1 MMNWVRERFLQR
13 RLVAVAFLCMPVG
26 SVVFAQEAAPE
37 NSSLFE
43 EIFKSFG
50 VETAAPEVI
59 ESAPAKE
66 ATRDAEE
73 SAADATEND
82 ASSDEAAD
90 DSIMGAADLMD
101 DPFGASALPDSTAP
115 DEEKDVVETIN
126 PLDEFDEAVKLSQ
139 LHQRPILVV
148 FGAKWCSWCRKLE
161 EEFAK
166 EGAEKILTQWVV
178 VKIDVDDYPE
188 IATQMQANA
197 LPGLRVLG
205 FDQSVIASKEGFL
218 PIDELQAWLD
228 ESLSEADP
236 KIQKVLYDTGALT
249 DAQIPKL
256 IDYLGHRSPSIRNA
270 AQQRLVVE
278 RRSAAKV
285 VDALRSGGLSQQLS
299 ALQILQSWNAP
310 ITAIDPWR
318 PETLG
323 GDSLQSLIEW
333 LRKEPDSDG
342 PAPEMEPSQ
351 SLSAEDANQLITRF
365 LASSGATRD
374 GLIAQAVT
382 AGKSLL
388 PEVRQRLANSSE
400 LDDAQRIDLRELYYQ
415 LLAGEKTRLES
426 SGLLAVLGGLEAEP
440 RRKAASK
447 LLRGATSQDQP
458 LVDELSQDS
467 DPLIREAS
475 VNTLQSLG
483 GLRDRACLTRL
494 LSDKSP
500 SVRTA
505 VLRVLA
511 ESPDDGSIE
520 TLIEYI
526 GRETDEDLLVYATKT
541 LGHLGE
547 QAGVEAALCRLATN
561 ESWRVRAAALD
572 AMKAKLDDSH
582 SLSYSGF
589 SGESDED
596 VKSVAIAE
604 TVLKATEDSD
614 AFVVERAVALIP
626 LIVSKKTAPAVIA
639 FLEKHPGRVADMEK
653 AVEPSE
659 LEQTFAPLVEES
671 LQWLG
676 SEDTAKLRLAAGL
689 VSRLQPAAMRDR
701 IPELLSSNDPSTQVA
716 SIRALLACL
725 GQLRDEQLE
734 GELGYWQ
741 IQAAK
746 NKSLHLTPWHQVPES
761 FLALPP
767 STLASEKTVTPTDE
781 QGSGLSI
788 FDSFFGGAALNE
800 SPGEAPDEAMEASAD
815 QEASDGAAK
824 SDDSE
829 AIAATLTLDLFGLEE
844 MAEVDV
850 SVTDEPVTEADA
862 DEEAEPESSTESTA
876 SKPVQRTEK
885 AVLASQ
891 WLAQWH
897 GKSNQEESTQG
908 DKPDWVREVE
918 DKLASLV
925 VSTSAEQR
933 PAAEVLPWLQLALLA
948 CGHADQMDAVLATAS
963 LSQTNVEGQS
973 NDAVLAIPAFT
984 EILPWLSS
992 SVRTQALESAGVD
1005 WKKVTDGKVKDV
1017 LNAATVVDDFSVAEW
1032 ILENAE
1038 KAELDASSVAKIRP
1052 FLLRALIG
1060 AHADS
1065 LNGWVPSSQLEMEKM
1080 QAGVEKYPHQ
1090 QKAIDWCAAKYREA
1104 KSDWSKA
1111 LLLSVFSYLDHSM
1124 AAESAIGLICEA
1136 KAYDKAVQ
1144 AALAISLLDENSR
1157 SVDRAM
1163 QWLTHPV
1170 PEVQAAACERLV
1182 KTSEEFA
1189 ERATELGA
1197 VLIYDSS
1204 GSLPGL
1210 WDVRRDFPKETLV
1223 ALSESEGQNQWYAKV
1238 LLLATGGEI
1247 SLEEVAKGHDD
1258 KGSVLGIIAALAKAG
1273 RADAEA
1279 IEYMR
1284 AATKSLTSYGDPAKA
1299 YAMIRNLKGSEATS
1313 LRKEMRDSFGADVLR
1328 R

>member
-1 MMNWVRERFLQR
+1 MNWVRERFLLR
-13 RLVAVAFLCMPVG
+13 RLVAIAFYCIPVS

-37 NSSLFE
+37 KASLFE

-50 VETAAPEVI
+50 AETAAPEVI
-59 ESAPAKE
+59 ESEPVKE
-66 ATRDAEE
+66 AVRDTEE
-73 SAADATEND
+73 S
-82 ASSDEAAD
+82 S
-90 DSIMGAADLMD
+90 ADLMD
-101 DPFGASALPDSTAP
+101 DPFGASALPDQAAP
-115 DEEKDVVETIN
+115 DEEKDVVETIK
-126 PLDEFDEAVKLSQ
+126 PVDEFDEAVKLSQ

-161 EEFAK
+161 EELAK
-166 EGAEKILTQWVV
+166 EVAEKILTQWVV

-188 IATQMQANA
+188 IATQMQASA

-236 KIQKVLYDTGALT
+236 KIQKVLYDTGPVT

-256 IDYLGHRSPSIRNA
+256 IDYLGHRSPGIRNA
-270 AQQRLVVE
+270 ALQRLVVD

-285 VDALRSGGLSQQLS
+285 VDALRSGGLAQQLG
-299 ALQILQSWNAP
+299 AIQILQAWKAP
-310 ITAIDPWR
+310 VSSIDPWR

-323 GDSLQSLIEW
+323 GDSFVALIEW
-333 LRKEPDSDG
+333 LRTEPESERTG
-342 PAPEMEPSQ
+342 LEAEPSQ
-351 SLSAEDANQLITRF
+351 SLSAEDANQLLTRF
-365 LASSGATRD
+365 LASAGATRK
-374 GLIAQAVT
+374 GLIAQAVSV
-382 AGKSLL
+382 GKSLL
-388 PEVRQRLANSSE
+388 PEVRQRIANSSE
-400 LDDAQRIDLRELYYQ
+400 LDDAQRIALRELHYQ

-458 LVDELSQDS
+458 LVDELSQDF
-467 DPLIREAS
+467 DPLIRESS

-511 ESPDDGSIE
+511 ERPDDSSIE

-541 LGHLGE
+541 LGTLGT

-572 AMKAKLDDSH
+572 AMKAKLENSH
-582 SLSYSGF
+582 SLSYIGF

-596 VKSVAIAE
+596 AKSVAIAE

-626 LIVSKKTAPAVIA
+626 LVVSKKTAPSVIA
-639 FLEKHPGRVADMEK
+639 FFEKHPGRMADMEK
-653 AVEPSE
+653 VVEPE
-659 LEQTFAPLVEES
+659 ALAQTFAPVVEEAF
-671 LQWLG
+671 QWLD
-676 SEDTAKLRLAAGL
+676 SKDTAKLRLAASL
-689 VSRLQPAAMRDR
+689 VSRLQPAALRDR
-701 IPELLSSNDPSTQVA
+701 IPELLSSNDPATQVA
-716 SIRALLACL
+716 SVRALMACL

-746 NKSLHLTPWHQVPES
+746 NKSLTLTPWHQVPDS

-767 STLASEKTVTPTDE
+767 SNSAPERTTSPTDE

-788 FDSFFGGAALNE
+788 FDSFFGGAASNE
-800 SPGEAPDEAMEASAD
+800 SPDEAPDKAMEASAD
-815 QEASDGAAK
+815 QDESDGVAK

-850 SVTDEPVTEADA
+850 SVTEANA
-862 DEEAEPESSTESTA
+862 AEKVEPESPTESIA

-885 AVLASQ
+885 PVLASQ

-897 GKSNQEESTQG
+897 DKSSQEGSSQA
-908 DKPDWVREVE
+908 DKPDWVRELE
-918 DKLASLV
+918 GKLTSLV
-925 VSTSAEQR
+925 ASTETGER

-963 LSQTNVEGQS
+963 ASKADAGDQS
-973 NDAVLAIPAFT
+973 RDTALLAPTFT
-984 EILPWLSS
+984 DVLPWLSS
-992 SVRTQALESAGVD
+992 SLRTKALESAGVD
-1005 WKKVTDGKVKDV
+1005 WKNVTDARVKDV
-1017 LNAATVVDDFSVAEW
+1017 LNAATVVDDFAVAEW

-1038 KAELDASSVAKIRP
+1038 KAELDADSIAKIRP

-1060 AHADS
+1060 AHADT
-1065 LNGWVPSSQLEMEKM
+1065 LNGSVPSSQLEMAKL

-1090 QKAIDWCAAKYREA
+1090 QKAIDWLAEKYRDA

-1111 LLLSVFSYLDHSM
+1111 LMLSVFSYLDHSL
-1124 AAESAIGLICEA
+1124 ATESAIGLICEV
-1136 KAYDKAVQ
+1136 KANDKAVQ
-1144 AALAISLLDENSR
+1144 ASLAIALLDENSL

-1163 QWLTHPV
+1163 QWLSHPV
-1170 PEVQAAACERLV
+1170 PEVQAIACERLV
-1182 KTSEEFA
+1182 KPWEEFA
-1189 ERATELGA
+1189 QRATEFGT
-1197 VLIYDSS
+1197 VLIYDSN

-1223 ALSESEGQNQWYAKV
+1223 ALSGSEGPSQWYAKI
-1238 LLLATGGEI
+1238 LLLATGDEI
-1247 SLEEVAKGHDD
+1247 SLEGVAKGHDD

-1273 RADAEA
+1273 RADVEA

-1284 AATKSLTSYGDPAKA
+1284 AATKSLTSYGDPAKV
-1299 YAMIRNLKGSEATS
+1299 YAMIRNLKGSEAAS

>member
-1 MMNWVRERFLQR
+1 MNWVRERYLQLR
-13 RLVAVAFLCMPVG
+13 WAAVAFLCMPVG

-37 NSSLFE
+37 KASLFE

-50 VETAAPEVI
+50 VETTAPDAI
-59 ESAPAKE
+59 ESEPAKE
-66 ATRDAEE
+66 AARDVEE
-73 SAADATEND
+73 SAADVTDND
-82 ASSDEAAD
+82 ASSEEAD
-90 DSIMGAADLMD
+90 DGSIMGAADLMD
-101 DPFGASALPDSTAP
+101 DPFGASALPDSAAP
-115 DEEKDVVETIN
+115 DEEKDVVETIK
-126 PLDEFDEAVKLSQ
+126 PVDEFDEAVKLSQ

-178 VKIDVDDYPE
+178 VKVDVDDYPE

-205 FDQSVIASKEGFL
+205 FDQSVVASKEGFL

-270 AQQRLVVE
+270 AQQRLVVD

-310 ITAIDPWR
+310 ITTIDPWR

-333 LRKEPDSDG
+333 VRKEPDSDET
-342 PAPEMEPSQ
+342 APEAEPSQ

-400 LDDAQRIDLRELYYQ
+400 LDDAQRIALRELHYQ

-467 DPLIREAS
+467 DPLIRESS

-547 QAGVEAALCRLATN
+547 QTGVEAALCRLATN

-572 AMKAKLDDSH
+572 AMKAKLENSH
-582 SLSYSGF
+582 SLSYIGF

-596 VKSVAIAE
+596 GKSVAIAE

-653 AVEPSE
+653 AVEPSD

-701 IPELLSSNDPSTQVA
+701 IPELLSSNDPATQVA

-746 NKSLHLTPWHQVPES
+746 NKSLNLTPWHEVPDS

-767 STLASEKTVTPTDE
+767 SNLAPEKTTSPTDE

-788 FDSFFGGAALNE
+788 FDSFFGGAVPDE
-800 SPGEAPDEAMEASAD
+800 SPGEAPDKAMEASVD

-844 MAEVDV
+844 MAEVDA
-850 SVTDEPVTEADA
+850 SVTDEPVTEANA
-862 DEEAEPESSTESTA
+862 DEKAEPESSTESTA

-885 AVLASQ
+885 PVLASQ

-897 GKSNQEESTQG
+897 DEGKLA

-918 DKLASLV
+918 GKLTSLV
-925 VSTSAEQR
+925 AITSTEQR
-933 PAAEVLPWLQLALLA
+933 PAAEVLPWLQLAMLA
-948 CGHADQMDAVLATAS
+948 CGHADQMDAVLVAVST
-963 LSQTNVEGQS
+963 SQTDVDS
-973 NDAVLAIPAFT
+973 KSKDADLLTPTFT
-984 EILPWLSS
+984 DVLPWLSS
-992 SVRTQALESAGVD
+992 SVRTQALKSVGVD
-1005 WKKVTDGKVKDV
+1005 WTKVPDGKVKDV
-1017 LNAATVVDDFSVAEW
+1017 LNAATVIDDFAVAEW
-1032 ILENAE
+1032 ILDSAE
-1038 KAELDASSVAKIRP
+1038 ESDLDAGSIAKVRP

-1065 LNGWVPSSQLEMEKM
+1065 LNGWVPSSQLEMAKM
-1080 QAGVEKYPHQ
+1080 QVGVEKYPHQ

-1111 LLLSVFSYLDHSM
+1111 LLLSVVSYLDHSM
-1124 AAESAIGLICEA
+1124 AAESAIGLVCEA

-1189 ERATELGA
+1189 ERATDLGA
-1197 VLIYDSS
+1197 VLIYDTN

-1223 ALSESEGQNQWYAKV
+1223 DLSESEGPSQWYAKV
-1238 LLLATGGEI
+1238 LLLATGDKI
-1247 SLEEVAKGHDD
+1247 PLEEVAKGHDD

-1299 YAMIRNLKGSEATS
+1299 YAMIRSLKGSEAAS

>member
-1 MMNWVRERFLQR
+1 MNWVRERFLQR
-13 RLVAVAFLCMPVG
+13 RLVAVAFFCMPVG

-37 NSSLFE
+37 KPSLFE

-50 VETAAPEVI
+50 VETAAPDAI

-66 ATRDAEE
+66 AAHDAEE
-73 SAADATEND
+73 SAADTTEND
-82 ASSDEAAD
+82 ASSEEAD
-90 DSIMGAADLMD
+90 DRSIMGAAELMD
-101 DPFGASALPDSTAP
+101 DPFGASALADSAALE
-115 DEEKDVVETIN
+115 EEKDVVETIK
-126 PLDEFDEAVKLSQ
+126 PVDEFDEAVKLSQ

-178 VKIDVDDYPE
+178 VKVDVDDYPE
-188 IATQMQANA
+188 IATQMQASA

-205 FDQSVIASKEGFL
+205 FDQSVVASKEGFL

-270 AQQRLVVE
+270 AQQRLVVD

-323 GDSLQSLIEW
+323 GDSLQSLIDW
-333 LRKEPDSDG
+333 LRKEPDSDET
-342 PAPEMEPSQ
+342 APEAEPSQ

-365 LASSGATRD
+365 LASIGATRE
-374 GLIAQAVT
+374 GLIGQAVT
-382 AGKSLL
+382 GSKSLL
-388 PEVRQRLANSSE
+388 PVVRQRLANSSE
-400 LDDAQRIDLRELYYQ
+400 LDDAQRIALRELHYQ

-426 SGLLAVLGGLEAEP
+426 SGLLAVLAGLEAEP

-511 ESPDDGSIE
+511 ESPDDGAIE

-572 AMKAKLDDSH
+572 AMKAKLENSH
-582 SLSYSGF
+582 SLSYIGF
-589 SGESDED
+589 SGDGDED

-604 TVLKATEDSD
+604 TVIKATEDSD

-639 FLEKHPGRVADMEK
+639 FFEKHPDRMADMEK
-653 AVEPSE
+653 VVEPE
-659 LEQTFAPLVEES
+659 ALAQTFAPVVEEAIR
-671 LQWLG
+671 WLE
-676 SEDTAKLRLAAGL
+676 SEDSAKLRLAASL

-701 IPELLSSNDPSTQVA
+701 IPELLASNDPVTQVA
-716 SIRALLACL
+716 SVRALLACL

-746 NKSLHLTPWHQVPES
+746 NKSLNLTPWHEVPDS

-767 STLASEKTVTPTDE
+767 SNLAPENTATPTDE

-788 FDSFFGGAALNE
+788 FDSFFGGAAPNE
-800 SPGEAPDEAMEASAD
+800 SPGEAMEASAD

-824 SDDSE
+824 PDDSE

-850 SVTDEPVTEADA
+850 SVADEPVTEANA
-862 DEEAEPESSTESTA
+862 AEKAAPESSTESTA
-876 SKPVQRTEK
+876 SQPVQRTEK

-897 GKSNQEESTQG
+897 DEGNLA

-918 DKLASLV
+918 AKLTSLIAS
-925 VSTSAEQR
+925 TNAEQR
-933 PAAEVLPWLQLALLA
+933 PAAEVLPWLQLAMLA
-948 CGHADQMDAVLATAS
+948 CGHADQMDAVLVAVSAS
-963 LSQTNVEGQS
+963 KSDADGPLKDAALSTPTFADV
-973 NDAVLAIPAFT
+973 
-984 EILPWLSS
+984 LPWLSS

-1005 WKKVTDGKVKDV
+1005 WTKVTDGNVKDV

-1032 ILENAE
+1032 ILENVEEAD
-1038 KAELDASSVAKIRP
+1038 LDAGSVAKIRP

-1060 AHADS
+1060 AHAETLS
-1065 LNGWVPSSQLEMEKM
+1065 GVVPSSQLEMAKL
-1080 QAGVEKYPHQ
+1080 QTGVEKYPHQ
-1090 QKAIDWCAAKYREA
+1090 QQAIDWLAEKYRDA

-1111 LLLSVFSYLDHSM
+1111 LMLSVVSYLDHSM
-1124 AAESAIGLICEA
+1124 AAESAIGLVCEA

-1197 VLIYDSS
+1197 VLIYDTN

-1210 WDVRRDFPKETLV
+1210 WDVRRDFPKEALV
-1223 ALSESEGQNQWYAKV
+1223 ALSESEGQSQWYAKV
-1238 LLLATGGEI
+1238 LLLATGAEI
-1247 SLEEVAKGHDD
+1247 PLEEVAKGHDD

-1299 YAMIRNLKGSEATS
+1299 YAMIRNLKGSEASS

>member
-1 MMNWVRERFLQR
+1 MNWVRERFLLR
-13 RLVAVAFLCMPVG
+13 RLVAVAFFCIPVG

-37 NSSLFE
+37 KPSLFE

-50 VETAAPEVI
+50 AETAAPEVI
-59 ESAPAKE
+59 ESEPAKE
-66 ATRDAEE
+66 AARDAEE
-73 SAADATEND
+73 SVADATEND
-82 ASSDEAAD
+82 ASSEEAD
-90 DSIMGAADLMD
+90 DGSMMGAADLLD
-101 DPFGASALPDSTAP
+101 DPFGASALPDPAAP
-115 DEEKDVVETIN
+115 DEGKDVVETIK
-126 PLDEFDEAVKLSQ
+126 PVDEFDEAVKMSQ
-139 LHQRPILVV
+139 IHQRPILVV

-205 FDQSVIASKEGFL
+205 FDQSVVASKEGFL
-218 PIDELQAWLD
+218 PIDELQAWLG

-256 IDYLGHRSPSIRNA
+256 IDYLGHRSPIIRNA
-270 AQQRLVVE
+270 AQQRLIVD

-333 LRKEPDSDG
+333 LREEPDSDRTA
-342 PAPEMEPSQ
+342 PAAEPRQ
-351 SLSAEDANQLITRF
+351 SLSTEDANQLITRF
-365 LASSGATRD
+365 LASSGATRK

-382 AGKSLL
+382 ASKSLL

-400 LDDAQRIDLRELYYQ
+400 LDDAQRIALRELRYQ

-440 RRKAASK
+440 RRKAANK

-467 DPLIREAS
+467 DPLIRESS

-541 LGHLGE
+541 LGTLGT
-547 QAGVEAALCRLATN
+547 QTGVEGALCRLATN

-572 AMKAKLDDSH
+572 AMKAKLENNG
-582 SLSYSGF
+582 SLSYIDI

-626 LIVSKKTAPAVIA
+626 LIVSKKTAPSVIA
-639 FLEKHPGRVADMEK
+639 FLEKHPDRVADMEK
-653 AVEPSE
+653 AVEPSD
-659 LEQTFAPLVEES
+659 LEQTFAPLVEEA

-676 SEDTAKLRLAAGL
+676 SEDTSKLRLAAGL
-689 VSRLQPAAMRDR
+689 VSRLQPVAMRDR
-701 IPELLSSNDPSTQVA
+701 IPELLSSNDPATQVA
-716 SIRALLACL
+716 SVRALLACL

-734 GELGYWQ
+734 DELGYWQ

-746 NKSLHLTPWHQVPES
+746 SKSLSLTPWHQVPDS

-767 STLASEKTVTPTDE
+767 SNSAPEGTASPTGE

-788 FDSFFGGAALNE
+788 FDSFFGGAVPNE

-815 QEASDGAAK
+815 QDEPDGFAK

-829 AIAATLTLDLFGLEE
+829 SIAATLTLDLFGLEE

-850 SVTDEPVTEADA
+850 SVTEANA
-862 DEEAEPESSTESTA
+862 AEKAEPESSTESIA
-876 SKPVQRTEK
+876 SKPVQRREK
-885 AVLASQ
+885 PVLASQ

-897 GKSNQEESTQG
+897 DKSSQDGSSQG
-908 DKPDWVREVE
+908 DKPDWVRKVE
-918 DKLASLV
+918 GKLTSLV
-925 VSTSAEQR
+925 ASTETGEL

-948 CGHADQMDAVLATAS
+948 CGHADQMDVVLATAS
-963 LSQTNVEGQS
+963 ASKSDADGQS
-973 NDAVLAIPAFT
+973 EEAALATPTFT
-984 EILPWLSS
+984 DVLPWLSS

-1005 WKKVTDGKVKDV
+1005 WMNVTDGRVKDV
-1017 LNAATVVDDFSVAEW
+1017 LNAATVVDDFAVAEW
-1032 ILENAE
+1032 ILENAG
-1038 KAELDASSVAKIRP
+1038 KTELDADSVAKIRP

-1060 AHADS
+1060 AHADT
-1065 LNGWVPSSQLEMEKM
+1065 LNGSVPSSQLEMAKL
-1080 QAGVEKYPHQ
+1080 QAVVEKYPHQ
-1090 QKAIDWCAAKYREA
+1090 QKAIDWLAEKYRDA
-1104 KSDWSKA
+1104 TSDWSKA
-1111 LLLSVFSYLDHSM
+1111 LMLSVFSYLDHSV
-1124 AAESAIGLICEA
+1124 ATESAIGLICEA

-1144 AALAISLLDENSR
+1144 AALKIALLDENSL
-1157 SVDRAM
+1157 SVDRAV
-1163 QWLTHPV
+1163 QWLSHPV
-1170 PEVQAAACERLV
+1170 PQVQTIACERLV
-1182 KTSEEFA
+1182 KPWEEFA
-1189 ERATELGA
+1189 QRATEFGA
-1197 VLIYDSS
+1197 VLIYDSNVP
-1204 GSLPGL
+1204 LPGL
-1210 WDVRRDFPKETLV
+1210 WDVRRGFPKETLV
-1223 ALSESEGQNQWYAKV
+1223 ALSESEGPSQWYAKV
-1238 LLLATGGEI
+1238 LLLAAGAEI
-1247 SLEEVAKGHDD
+1247 SLEEVAKGHGDE
-1258 KGSVLGIIAALAKAG
+1258 GAILGIIAALAKAG
-1273 RADAEA
+1273 RADVEA

-1284 AATKSLTSYGDPAKA
+1284 AATKSLTSYGDPAKV
-1299 YAMIRNLKGSEATS
+1299 YAMIRNLKGSEAAS